1 MEEPSKGL
9 TLTVERSIVQRP
21 VQYTHTPDMVAPAKG
36 LTLTG
41 ERPIVYCSGLNQTW
55 WRLSKGLTL
64 GVERG
69 IV

>member
-36 LTLTG
+36 LTLTV
-41 ERPIVYCSGLNQTW
+41 ERPHYWLFRFKPDMVAPF
-55 WRLSKGLTL
+55 KGINF
-64 GVERG
+64 GS
-69 IV
+69 